1 MGIKVYICG
10 KFSILKHT
18 DFFKIFLI
26 IVFLLYVMEEKLKKI
41 ILEKINDAISNVEEI
56 QDLSTSLEKLS
67 TDTNSFSYGIVI
79 GKLYNSFYYQC
90 RRILKRSPTEQEF
103 LEFLEIVKQK
113 EKEIIEKLD
122 LNKK

>member
-1 MGIKVYICG
+1 
-10 KFSILKHT
+10 
-18 DFFKIFLI
+18 
-26 IVFLLYVMEEKLKKI
+26 MEEKLKKI

-79 GKLYNSFYYQC
+79 GRLYNSFCYQC

>member
-1 MGIKVYICG
+1 
-10 KFSILKHT
+10 
-18 DFFKIFLI
+18 
-26 IVFLLYVMEEKLKKI
+26 MEEKLKKI

>member
-1 MGIKVYICG
+1 
-10 KFSILKHT
+10 
-18 DFFKIFLI
+18 
-26 IVFLLYVMEEKLKKI
+26 MEEKLKKI

-56 QDLSTSLEKLS
+56 KDLSTSLEKLS

-79 GKLYNSFYYQC
+79 GRLYNSFHYQC
-90 RRILKRSPTEQEF
+90 RRIIKRSPTEQEF

-113 EKEIIEKLD
+113 QKEIIEKLD

>member
-1 MGIKVYICG
+1 
-10 KFSILKHT
+10 
-18 DFFKIFLI
+18 
-26 IVFLLYVMEEKLKKI
+26 MEEKLKKI

-103 LEFLEIVKQK
+103 LVFLEIVKQK

>member
-1 MGIKVYICG
+1 
-10 KFSILKHT
+10 
-18 DFFKIFLI
+18 
-26 IVFLLYVMEEKLKKI
+26 MEEKLKKI

-79 GKLYNSFYYQC
+79 GRLHNSFYYQC

-113 EKEIIEKLD
+113 EKVIIEKLD

>member
-1 MGIKVYICG
+1 
-10 KFSILKHT
+10 
-18 DFFKIFLI
+18 
-26 IVFLLYVMEEKLKKI
+26 MEEKLKKI

-56 QDLSTSLEKLS
+56 QALSTSLEKLS

-103 LEFLEIVKQK
+103 SEFLEIVKQK
-113 EKEIIEKLD
+113 EKVIIEKLD

>member
-1 MGIKVYICG
+1 
-10 KFSILKHT
+10 
-18 DFFKIFLI
+18 
-26 IVFLLYVMEEKLKKI
+26 MEEKLKKI

-79 GKLYNSFYYQC
+79 GRLYNSFYYQC

-103 LEFLEIVKQK
+103 LDINVAEFLREVQR
-113 EKEIIEKLD
+113 
-122 LNKK
+122 NKNFWNF